1 MFTYRF
7 CPISDLSRTEQNGY
21 PAFVCRLKSPTINDM
36 AISVWPPH
44 LLSWPPKCASTEI
57 RENAPEHNLLNST
70 SIFSAAPV
78 MKNLS
83 RFELRAG
90 QA

>member
-36 AISVWPPH
+36 AISVLAASFT
-44 LLSWPPKCASTEI
+44 LL
-57 RENAPEHNLLNST
+57 
-70 SIFSAAPV
+70 AAEMRV
-78 MKNLS
+78 N
-83 RFELRAG
+83 
-90 QA
+90 